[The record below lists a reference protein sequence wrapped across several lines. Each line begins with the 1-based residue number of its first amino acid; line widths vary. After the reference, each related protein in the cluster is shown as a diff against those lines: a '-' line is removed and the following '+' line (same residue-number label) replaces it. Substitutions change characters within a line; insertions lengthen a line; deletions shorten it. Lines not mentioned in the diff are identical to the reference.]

1 MDSAH
6 HHLTIWLH
14 ESQLAAYVDAF
25 THHLIEGAIHAVPSS
40 TVTMYRALP
49 AMSGRV

>member
-6 HHLTIWLH
+6 HHSTIWLH

-25 THHLIEGAIHAVPSS
+25 THHLMKAATHAVPSS
-40 TVTMYRALP
+40 TETMYRALP
-49 AMSGRV
+49 AMSGSV